1 MEEFREKFHE
11 QENEMHLLRD
21 FVEQRFK
28 GIESLSFQYQERLF
42 DRLTALEQM
51 IMKQA
56 NMK

>member
-11 QENEMHLLRD
+11 QENEMHLLKD

-28 GIESLSFQYQERLF
+28 GIESLSCQYQERLL

>member
-11 QENEMHLLRD
+11 QENEMHLLKD

-28 GIESLSFQYQERLF
+28 GIENLSLQYQERLF

-51 IMKQA
+51 IMDKA
-56 NMK
+56 K